1 MTRTGVFEVISK
13 GMMNRSVELI
23 KARCTALEG
32 STLEQFCDGVLI
44 RTEIRAAKNGS
55 KVRKQCLKSLNKP
68 KTGSLSQRRLHN
80 DFIKC
85 KIMLHFMLT
94 ITLTFKV
101 LEASFT
107 LEISRSAKEQVP

>member
-1 MTRTGVFEVISK
+1 MFGVISK
-13 GMMNRSVELI
+13 GMMNKSVELI
-23 KARCTALEG
+23 KALCTALEG

-68 KTGSLSQRRLHN
+68 KIGSLSQRRLRN

-107 LEISRSAKEQVP
+107 LEISR